1 MKSAFKIIARSRHEP
16 TMGIVTMLETV
27 LEMLD
32 DEGFNLPAVYVDMAL
47 NALVAQLADR
57 NVTGERRL
65 CA

>member
-1 MKSAFKIIARSRHEP
+1 MKSAFKIIARSRNEP
-16 TMGIVTMLETV
+16 TMGIVTKLETV